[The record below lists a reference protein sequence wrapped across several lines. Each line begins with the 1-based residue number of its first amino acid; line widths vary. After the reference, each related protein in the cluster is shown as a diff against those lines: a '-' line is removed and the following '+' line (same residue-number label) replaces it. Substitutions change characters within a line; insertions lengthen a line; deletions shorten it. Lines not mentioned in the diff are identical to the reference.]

1 MTMSKSLD
9 RYMHHRGVPVPTFIY
24 GTAWKE
30 DRSEALTRL
39 ALATGF
45 RGIDTANQRRHYDEA
60 GVGAAIGRVLSAGEL
75 KREELFL
82 QSKFTYAVAQDH
94 RLPYDPAADFT
105 RQVVQSVESTLTH
118 LHTDH
123 LDAYLLHGP
132 LQPYIL
138 SRADWEV
145 WRAMEALQ
153 REGKIRLLGISNVQP
168 GQLDLLLDGAAVKP
182 AFVQNRCFARTG
194 WDAEV
199 RARCTA
205 HDIVY
210 QGFSLLTANAR
221 ELNSPKVEQIARS
234 HNCSSARVI
243 FRFAQQM
250 GMIPLTGTTRQVHM
264 QEDLG
269 CYEIDLNAAEL
280 AMLANIAAPANSLGR
295 P

>member
-1 MTMSKSLD
+1 MTTPESIG
-9 RYMHHRGVPVPTFIY
+9 RHMHHRGMPVPTFIY

-30 DRSEALTRL
+30 ERSEALTRL
-39 ALATGF
+39 ALETGF
-45 RGIDTANQRRHYDEA
+45 RAIDTANQRRHYFEE
-60 GVGAAIGRVLSAGEL
+60 GVGAAIGRILSVGNL

-82 QSKFTYAVAQDH
+82 QSKFTYSVAQDH
-94 RLPYDPAADFT
+94 RLPYDPAADYT
-105 RQVVQSVESTLTH
+105 HQVAQSVASTLTH
-118 LHTDH
+118 LHTDY

-153 REGKIRLLGISNVQP
+153 QEGKIRLLGISNVQP
-168 GQLDLLLDGAAVKP
+168 GQLDQLLDGAAVIP

-210 QGFSLLTANAR
+210 QGFSLLTANVR
-221 ELNSPKVEQIARS
+221 ELNSPTVQQIARS
-234 HNCSSARVI
+234 RNCSAARVI

-264 QEDLG
+264 QEDLA
-269 CYEIDLNAAEL
+269 CYEIDLNAAEM
-280 AMLANIAAPANSLGR
+280 AMIANLAAPSDAMGR